1 MYVVLLTVRQLVQDF
16 TRRGAWSHSN
26 GSEDQ
31 LKKGDGKAV
40 LGGRGGGG
48 RSEKGLDRSVQIHR
62 RDGLI
67 YCIVC
72 ASAPGLSASCFLCFF
87 LCYCCCFCCFCAWFR
102 LHCSSRT
109 REGEAR
115 QAVGILSG
123 SLCFQA

>member
-48 RSEKGLDRSVQIHR
+48 GRSEKGLDRSVQIHR

-72 ASAPGLSASCFLCFF
+72 ASAPGLCLLLSL
-87 LCYCCCFCCFCAWFR
+87 LLPLLLLLLLLLLLR
-102 LHCSSRT
+102 LVP
-109 REGEAR
+109 AP
-115 QAVGILSG
+115 L
-123 SLCFQA
+123 